1 MRAVIWLVLLAV
13 VAVVA
18 ASVLGANEGLVSIY
32 WAPWRVD
39 VSLNLFVLMLVL
51 GVSCA
56 WVVAQALDALLGLPR
71 RAREWRALQRERAAN
86 AALREALAHSFA
98 GRYSRA
104 HKAAQRAIDIQRQ
117 TPELLGD
124 AEFTVLAQL
133 LGAASLH
140 RLQDRSRRDQLL
152 QQALDTSDRLGGS
165 GRPLSEGAHLI
176 AAEWA
181 VDDREPARAMT
192 LLGALPPGASRRTR
206 ALRLKLQAARAARQ
220 PLEALRTARML
231 AKHQGFTPEAAQGLL
246 RSLAIEVLS
255 ESRDADQLR
264 RNWQTLDAADR
275 RDPLVVA
282 HAATLAANF
291 DAASDG
297 RAWLR
302 PAWERLQAHGDAERL
317 ALADA
322 LVRVRRGMPGDW
334 LPVIEMAQQ
343 LLPQDS
349 AVAHAAGLCLLE
361 RSLWGHGRRALE
373 FVAGHA
379 QALSAHR
386 RSAWQALGALAER
399 ESDLERAAMCYRAA
413 ALDGAPAEA

>member
-39 VSLNLFVLMLVL
+39 VSLNLFVLLLVV
-51 GVSCA
+51 GGTVA
-56 WVVAQALDALLGLPR
+56 WFVAQALDTLLGLPR

-104 HKAAQRAIDIQRQ
+104 HKASQRAIDIQRQ
-117 TPELLGD
+117 TPELRD
-124 AEFTVLAQL
+124 EAEFTVLAQL
-133 LGAASLH
+133 LGASSLH
-140 RLQDRSRRDQLL
+140 RLQDRTRRDQLL
-152 QQALDTSDRLGGS
+152 QQALDTSDRLGGA

-181 VDDREPARAMT
+181 IDDREATRAMT
-192 LLGALPPGASRRTR
+192 LLGALPPGAARRTR
-206 ALRLKLQAARAARQ
+206 ALRLRLQAARAGRQ

-255 ESRDADQLR
+255 EARDADQLR
-264 RNWQTLDAADR
+264 RLWQGLDAADR
-275 RDPLVVA
+275 RDPMVVSQ
-282 HAATLAANF
+282 AATMAAGMQ
-291 DAASDG
+291 AEADG

-302 PAWERLQAHGDAERL
+302 PAWERLQTYGTIERE

-322 LVRVRRGMPGDW
+322 LVKVRKGLPGDW

-343 LLPQDS
+343 LMPQDT

-361 RSLWGHGRRALE
+361 RSLWGHARRAFD
-373 FVAGHA
+373 FVARSN
-379 QALSAHR
+379 SARPSHR
-386 RSAWQALGALAER
+386 RGAWQALGALAEQ
-399 ESDLERAAMCYRAA
+399 DGDQERAAMCYRAA
-413 ALDGAPAEA
+413 ALDGDRAEA